1 MRNIKRKI
9 KSLINKFEMGQ
20 ISTEDA
26 LSQINELAQ
35 TKISHYELV
44 SYSGYTDQDSFVDQI
59 TQKPLLNWQDIGDE
73 EAIDLIEEILL
84 NTDNDALLDRNSEAL
99 EKRYRK
105 PTGKV
110 RNYIFHEAILTS
122 GDILAELK
130 KDTVFYI

>member
-1 MRNIKRKI
+1 
-9 KSLINKFEMGQ
+9 MGQ